1 MTKMLR
7 GAGLLSAVSLA
18 ALMSATAPQNA
29 VAAGYALKEQSAS
42 GLGTSFAGA
51 TANGMNDASGMFFNP
66 AALGVL
72 EGNQVVQ
79 QFTGV
84 MPYAKIENAR
94 GSYATALGGRSIS
107 GDANPGDAGQDAIVP
122 SGYAMMSISPD
133 LKVGIAITVPWGLAT
148 DYPSNWIG
156 RYHAVESEL
165 RTINVQPTVSYRI
178 NPMITV
184 GGGLQMQY
192 AKATLSQMTDA
203 ATLIRRRTG
212 LALTPG
218 SLDAYARL
226 NGDDIGWGAV
236 AGVMIEPAKG
246 TRIGLSY
253 RSAVKHDIEGDIQF
267 SGLPAAFRTALPSSN
282 ASAKVVTPEIA
293 SLGAYHEFND
303 RWAVMADVSWTNWS
317 RFREL
322 RVNFENPNLTPS
334 VTEEKWRDA
343 WFFAVGAS
351 YKPMDNLTL
360 RVGAA
365 YDQSPT
371 PDADR
376 TPRIPDEERYWLSAG
391 ASFKFNDLLTVDLS
405 YAHLF
410 VPDASLN
417 QVDTLTGPNAARGN
431 LSGTYKNHVDLVGV
445 QAKLSF

>member
-1 MTKMLR
+1 MSKMLR
-7 GAGLLSAVSLA
+7 GAGLLSAVSMA
-18 ALMSATAPQNA
+18 ALLSATVPQTGF
-29 VAAGYALKEQSAS
+29 AAGYALKEQSAS

-72 EGNQVVQ
+72 EGHQAVQ

-84 MPYAKIENAR
+84 LPYAKIENAR
-94 GSYATALGGRSIS
+94 GSYASALGGRAIT
-107 GDANPGDAGQDAIVP
+107 GNADPGDAGEDAIVP
-122 SGYAMMSISPD
+122 AGYAMMSVSPD
-133 LKVGIAITVPWGLAT
+133 LKLGIALTVPWGLAT
-148 DYPSNWIG
+148 EYPVDWVG
-156 RYHAVESEL
+156 RYHGIESEL

-184 GGGLQMQY
+184 GAGVQMQY
-192 AKATLSQMTDA
+192 AKAELSQMTDA

-212 LALTPG
+212 MTLVPG
-218 SLDAYARL
+218 SLDTYARL
-226 NGDDIGWGAV
+226 TGDDIGWGAV
-236 AGVMIEPAKG
+236 AGVMIEPMKG

-253 RSAVKHDIEGDIQF
+253 RSAVKHEIEGSIQF
-267 SGLPAAFRTALPSSN
+267 SGLPAAFGTALPSSD
-282 ASAKVVTPEIA
+282 ASAKVVTPEIIA
-293 SLGAYHEFND
+293 LGAYHEIND

-317 RFREL
+317 RFHEL
-322 RVNFENPNLTPS
+322 RINFDNPALTPS
-334 VTEEKWRDA
+334 VTEERWRDA
-343 WFFAVGAS
+343 WFFALGAN
-351 YKPMDNLTL
+351 YKVTDNLTL
-360 RVGAA
+360 RAGAA

-391 ASFKFNDLLTVDLS
+391 ASLKFNEMLTVDVS

-417 QVDTLTGPNAARGN
+417 QVDTLTGPNAGRGN
-431 LSGTYKNHVDLVGV
+431 LSGTYKNHVDLIGV

>member
-29 VAAGYALKEQSAS
+29 QAAGYALKEQSAS

-122 SGYAMMSISPD
+122 SGYAMMSINPD

-148 DYPSNWIG
+148 DYPSNWVG

-203 ATLIRRRTG
+203 ATLVRRRTG

-218 SLDAYARL
+218 SMDAYARL

-293 SLGAYHEFND
+293 SLGAYHELND

-391 ASFKFNDLLTVDLS
+391 ASVKFNDMLTVDVS

-431 LSGTYKNHVDLVGV
+431 LSGTYKNHVDLVGI

>member
-29 VAAGYALKEQSAS
+29 QAAGYALKEQSAS

-51 TANGMNDASGMFFNP
+51 TANGMNDATGMFFNP

-94 GSYATALGGRSIS
+94 GSYATALGGRSIA

-122 SGYAMMSISPD
+122 SGYAMMSINPD

-148 DYPSNWIG
+148 DYPSNWVG

-203 ATLIRRRTG
+203 ATLVRRRTG

-218 SLDAYARL
+218 SMDAYARL

-391 ASFKFNDLLTVDLS
+391 ASVKFNDMLTVDVS

-431 LSGTYKNHVDLVGV
+431 LSGTYKNHVDLVGI